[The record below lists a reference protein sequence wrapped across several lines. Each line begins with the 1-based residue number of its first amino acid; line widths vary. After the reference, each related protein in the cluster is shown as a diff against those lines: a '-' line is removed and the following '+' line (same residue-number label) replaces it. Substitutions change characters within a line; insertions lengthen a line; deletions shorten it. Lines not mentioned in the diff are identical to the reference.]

1 MDWLE
6 PTQGFIAKWWAYI
19 DWCLNAE
26 MQAPVCRPF
35 WTWAMVALLVL
46 GVIAAVWIAAKVIW
60 YKLKLAAALRAEEER
75 AMVADEEAMRA
86 HAWDGDKA
94 YQTDLSAE
102 DVERRIKEALVAR
115 ANERKLPPLV

>member
-1 MDWLE
+1 
-6 PTQGFIAKWWAYI
+6 
-19 DWCLNAE
+19 
-26 MQAPVCRPF
+26 
-35 WTWAMVALLVL
+35 MVTLLVL
-46 GVIAAVWIAAKVIW
+46 GVIAAVWIAAKVIS

-94 YQTDLSAE
+94 YQTDLSPE